1 VKAKD
6 LKVGKIY
13 RCRDYG
19 PVKYLRELDALPIKG
34 SWHLML
40 LMEDNG
46 PAEEIA
52 YSEDDVE
59 EVITELTKLDR
70 HLLGVEDES

>member
-19 PVKYLRELDALPIKG
+19 PVMYLREFESSSVG
-34 SWHLML
+34 TWHLML

-52 YSEDDVE
+52 YSRNDVE
-59 EVITELTKLDR
+59 EFLTELTKLDR